1 MLLQPFVLLDVFNE
15 IGETHEAIP
24 ARAQVLEVP
33 SKNGG
38 IVATDAEIRRGE
50 AVKKEN
56 ACAAAPKRSENG
68 KADIARDCR

>member
-1 MLLQPFVLLDVFNE
+1 
-15 IGETHEAIP
+15 
-24 ARAQVLEVP
+24 VP

-38 IVATDAEIRRGE
+38 IVAPDAEIRRGE

-56 ACAAAPKRSENG
+56 ACAAAPKGSENG